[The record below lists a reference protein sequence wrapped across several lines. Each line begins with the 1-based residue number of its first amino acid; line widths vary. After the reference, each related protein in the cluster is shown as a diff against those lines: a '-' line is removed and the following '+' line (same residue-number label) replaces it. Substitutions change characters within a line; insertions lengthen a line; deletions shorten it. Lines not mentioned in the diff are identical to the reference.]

1 MSRYVRNTAVMI
13 KVETAYGTD
22 AVPVAATDAML
33 LRKFTCKPID
43 AKMVKVPEVRPYFGM
58 GLDLVG
64 ASFVSGSFEVSLAG
78 SGAAG
83 TPPMWGR
90 ILRACAF
97 AEVITAAARVDYT
110 PISTA
115 LEGCTLYY
123 YDDGVLKKVLGV
135 RCDITSFKLGFGDV
149 PQMAVKFIGLDG
161 GVTAVAPPALT
172 LTAWK
177 APLAVNPINS
187 SLVTLGGT
195 YATGVISGGT
205 TYTTKGL
212 EFSLGNVV
220 NYIELLGGQSVDVTD
235 RDVKGKITFD
245 LTAAQEISNE
255 AIVKAG
261 TATSI
266 GMLHGT
272 TAGYELL
279 TFLPNCQLENP
290 VKDDLNG
297 RRVISYDINPMP
309 VVGNDEWRIVAL

>member
-1 MSRYVRNTAVMI
+1 MSRYVRNTAVLM

-22 AVPVAATDAML
+22 AAPAAATDAML

-58 GLDLVG
+58 GMDLVG
-64 ASFVSGSFEVSLAG
+64 ASFVSGSFEVSLAS
-78 SGAAG
+78 SGTLG
-83 TPPMWGR
+83 TAPMWGR

-97 AEVITAAARVDYT
+97 AEAVTASARVDYT
-110 PISTA
+110 PISTS

-123 YDDGVLKKVLGV
+123 YDDGVLKKALGV

-161 GVTAVAPPALT
+161 GASAVASPALT
-172 LTAWK
+172 LSAWK
-177 APLAVNPINS
+177 APLTVNPTNS
-187 SLVTLGGT
+187 SLVTLGGS
-195 YATGVISGGT
+195 YSAGVLSGGT

-212 EFSLGNVV
+212 ELSLGNVV
-220 NYIELLGGQSVDVTD
+220 NYIELLGAQSVDITD

-245 LTAAQEISNE
+245 LTPAQEIANE

-266 GMLHGT
+266 GLLHGVA
-272 TAGYELL
+272 AGYSIL
-279 TFLPNCQLENP
+279 TYLPNVQLENP

-297 RRVISYDINPMP
+297 RRVITYDLNPMP
-309 VVGNDEWRIVAL
+309 LAGNDEWRIVAL